1 MRHRFWQVSRTQPR
15 AELCASLLALLH
27 TPRKLAPTKQAV
39 PNSKPLMAELG
50 CKSPCL
56 TWQTSLRP
64 NKCKLCS
71 KDLASR
77 SKLQPFQDMSL
88 GSPRFFVGIVTRSL
102 AHSKVCTTWRHSIAL
117 FGLKLREGTPTAF
130 WQSSR
135 LSQKA
140 TRCGS
145 ASCCR
150 VLWGKTRAMIGKLP
164 QICNGRPGLGSLP
177 LTNSSTDT

>member
-130 WQSSR
+130 FPIQPSESKSNQVRFGQLLQGTLGKNKGYDWQASPDLQWPAR
-135 LSQKA
+135 LGII
-140 TRCGS
+140 TFD
-145 ASCCR
+145 
-150 VLWGKTRAMIGKLP
+150 KL
-164 QICNGRPGLGSLP
+164 IH
-177 LTNSSTDT
+177 